1 MTLNFY
7 RLIAAQFFS
16 SLADNALLIVA
27 IALLEY
33 QGMPGW
39 WAPLLKFFFTVS
51 YVVLAPWIGPL
62 ADGMPKSRLMAWM
75 NLSKIIGLV
84 ALMWGFHPLAA
95 FVVIGFGAAGY
106 APAKYGLIT
115 ELVPAEKLVLANS
128 WLEVSVVCSVLIGA
142 ILGGVLI
149 SPFFAPAAET
159 IEHVL
164 RSLDFAWGDPT
175 PLRPALLSVL
185 GLYLTASTINLF
197 IEGSGKVYGHQRLH
211 VVVAIRNF
219 WFDNRKL
226 WLDKEGGLSLAATTI
241 FWGAGATV
249 QFAVLKWATDKL
261 GLPLSQA
268 AYLQAAVAV
277 GVVVGAAYAGRR
289 VALSQAKHMLW
300 SGVGLGGL
308 LVLISQVSS
317 VAWAIPVL
325 LLAGAMGGL
334 LVVPLNALLQ
344 HRGCVLLSAGRSIAV
359 QGYNENLS
367 VLLMLGL
374 YAGLLKLNLSISTVM
389 VLYGV
394 AIALAILV
402 LIRRAKV

>member
-1 MTLNFY
+1 
-7 RLIAAQFFS
+7 
-16 SLADNALLIVA
+16 
-27 IALLEY
+27 
-33 QGMPGW
+33 
-39 WAPLLKFFFTVS
+39 
-51 YVVLAPWIGPL
+51 
-62 ADGMPKSRLMAWM
+62 
-75 NLSKIIGLV
+75 
-84 ALMWGFHPLAA
+84 
-95 FVVIGFGAAGY
+95 
-106 APAKYGLIT
+106 
-115 ELVPAEKLVLANS
+115 
-128 WLEVSVVCSVLIGA
+128 
-142 ILGGVLI
+142 
-149 SPFFAPAAET
+149 
-159 IEHVL
+159 
-164 RSLDFAWGDPT
+164 LDFAWGDPT

>member
-1 MTLNFY
+1 
-7 RLIAAQFFS
+7 
-16 SLADNALLIVA
+16 
-27 IALLEY
+27 
-33 QGMPGW
+33 
-39 WAPLLKFFFTVS
+39 
-51 YVVLAPWIGPL
+51 
-62 ADGMPKSRLMAWM
+62 
-75 NLSKIIGLV
+75 
-84 ALMWGFHPLAA
+84 
-95 FVVIGFGAAGY
+95 
-106 APAKYGLIT
+106 
-115 ELVPAEKLVLANS
+115 
-128 WLEVSVVCSVLIGA
+128 
-142 ILGGVLI
+142 
-149 SPFFAPAAET
+149 
-159 IEHVL
+159 
-164 RSLDFAWGDPT
+164 
-175 PLRPALLSVL
+175 
-185 GLYLTASTINLF
+185 LYLTASVINIF

-211 VVVAIRNF
+211 VVLAIRNF

-241 FWGAGATV
+241 FWGGGATV
-249 QFAVLKWATDKL
+249 QFAVLKWASDQL

-277 GVVVGAAYAGRR
+277 GVVVGAAYAGKR

-344 HRGCVLLSAGRSIAV
+344 HRGCALLSAGRSIAV

-367 VLLMLGL
+367 VLLMLGV
-374 YAGLLKLNLSISTVM
+374 YAGLLKLNLAISTVM

>member
-27 IALLEY
+27 IALIEFK
-33 QGMPGW
+33 GMPAW
-39 WAPLLKFFFTVS
+39 LAPLLKFFFTVS
-51 YVVLAPWIGPL
+51 YVVLAPWIGAL
-62 ADGMPKSRLMAWM
+62 ADAAPKSRLMAWM
-75 NLSKIIGLV
+75 NASKIIGLL
-84 ALMWGFHPLAA
+84 ALMWGLHPLAA
-95 FVVIGFGAAGY
+95 FAVIGFGAAGY

-142 ILGGVLI
+142 VLGGVLI
-149 SPFFAPAAET
+149 SPLFIPAAEL
-159 IEHVL
+159 IEHTL
-164 RSLDFAWGDPT
+164 GGLSWLMGEET
-175 PLRPALLSVL
+175 PLRAALICVL
-185 GLYLTASTINLF
+185 ALYLSASTINVF
-197 IEGSGKVYGHQRLH
+197 IQGSGKIYGHQRLH
-211 VVVAIRNF
+211 VVHAVRHF
-219 WFDNRKL
+219 WVDNRRL
-226 WLDKEGGLSLAATTI
+226 WQDKEGGLSLAATTI
-241 FWGAGATV
+241 FWGGGATV
-249 QFAVLKWATDKL
+249 QFAVLKWASDQL
-261 GLPLSQA
+261 GLPLNQA

-277 GVVVGAAYAGRR
+277 GVVFGAAYAGRR

-300 SGVGLGGL
+300 SGVGLGVL
-308 LVLISQVSS
+308 LVVISQITSI
-317 VAWAIPVL
+317 AMAIPVL

-359 QGYNENLS
+359 QGFNENLS

-374 YAGLLKLNLSISTVM
+374 YAGLLKLNLAIGMVM
-389 VLYGV
+389 VIYGV
-394 AIALAILV
+394 GIGLAILL